1 MKKNDRTLLDD
12 IKLINR
18 GMEVN
23 LDISWGQAIII
34 HIFCDNHAEL
44 VSA

>member
-18 GMEVN
+18 GMN
-23 LDISWGQAIII
+23 LRHFFRDSLNCYSYI
-34 HIFCDNHAEL
+34 L
-44 VSA
+44 R